1 MTHSNCN
8 VSAKFPCWL
17 LELFLLYYLQIVF
30 DDQNKDGQMVV
41 NLFSSLNEFKCSG
54 KFSNFCKDYNFFT
67 VFSLIVMCQY
77 CSINSG
83 VNLSFVLQQMKMT
96 TKWSRCCLTFLWSLS
111 ACSPRSCV
119 SAPCTELTISGW
131 LVFSS
136 KGLWYISFLLVQFT
150 KHIEVL
156 LLANQGIYFAT
167 FFLAHLIWVPVSFSD
182 VLLCVTVSQYI
193 GSQCLNI

>member
-1 MTHSNCN
+1 MTKTRMVKWLSIFSHPWMNS
-8 VSAKFPCWL
+8 SAAESFPISVRTTI
-17 LELFLLYYLQIVF
+17 FY
-30 DDQNKDGQMVV
+30 
-41 NLFSSLNEFKCSG
+41 
-54 KFSNFCKDYNFFT
+54 T
-67 VFSLIVMCQY
+67 VFSLIVICQY

-150 KHIEVL
+150 KHFEVL

>member
-1 MTHSNCN
+1 MTKTRMVKWLSIFSHPWMNS
-8 VSAKFPCWL
+8 SAAESFPISVRTTI
-17 LELFLLYYLQIVF
+17 FY
-30 DDQNKDGQMVV
+30 
-41 NLFSSLNEFKCSG
+41 
-54 KFSNFCKDYNFFT
+54 T
-67 VFSLIVMCQY
+67 VFSLIIMCQY

-167 FFLAHLIWVPVSFSD
+167 FFLAHLMSASEFFRCFVVCDCQSIYRVSM
-182 VLLCVTVSQYI
+182 SQYLVRWYSTPEAL
-193 GSQCLNI
+193 GLSLGWDLTFHTLLHVS